1 MAAIL
6 KFQDGGPIVVRKN
19 ANIGFRKNNALKF
32 LKMYSFAN
40 PQKIPT
46 KLLIATTLTELI
58 CYSLQTAWF
67 MLLSSFFALSI
78 TGIWQNNL

>member
-40 PQKIPT
+40 PQNIPT

-58 CYSLQTAWF
+58 IIIIINDEQKVPSDRFILVKWVIPC
-67 MLLSSFFALSI
+67 LLF
-78 TGIWQNNL
+78 

>member
-6 KFQDGGPIVVRKN
+6 KFQDGGPIVGRKN
-19 ANIGFRKNNALKF
+19 VNIGFRKNHVLKF

-46 KLLIATTLTELI
+46 QLLIATTLTK
-58 CYSLQTAWF
+58 LQETF
-67 MLLSSFFALSI
+67 KI
-78 TGIWQNNL
+78 KG